1 MRKYLILT
9 GKLLKT
15 GLDGAEASGKKK
27 KRKNGKVRSGKLG
40 QSAVWLILLICLLPL
55 MVMIFRLGGSA
66 YNLLAPLGQ
75 GGAAIEMIFFASAF
89 LDLMLAF
96 PMVLSVFY
104 MSNDIEQLLYLPLRP
119 WQIVGA
125 KFTVSL
131 LYTCVSSLYLL
142 APFLLGYG
150 IRAGAGIL
158 FWIFAVLSMFL
169 VPVLPLVYSSIISLV
184 LMRVF
189 KKAKNKDF
197 LSILSVAVT
206 IILAV
211 GISMM
216 TSGMGDLEGEAL
228 VSFLLKGHDSL
239 VGMMSGIFPQLTF
252 LTKAMT
258 GPSIL
263 PFLIFLLITAAG
275 VVVFALIAGKL
286 YFAGAMGMQETGA
299 RRKKVTA
306 AKAAS
311 LSRKRSVLSA
321 CTRQEIRELVRTPS
335 YFMNCVLMA
344 FLWPVIFIVAFGFQ
358 MVRNGDSFGEL
369 LSALLDFHNER
380 AAAIAFFVL
389 FCLSLVS
396 GMFCYVAGTAI
407 SREGKNFYFM
417 KVIPVPVRTQL
428 KAKLL
433 SALVFSTAGSTGFSL
448 ILGIICAAAFGLPV
462 WMLPVLLAAGI
473 AVNVIENCLQ
483 LFIDLLRP
491 KLSWENEQQAV
502 KQNMTLMLGM
512 FLCMAVGVGLGFLVF
527 KLYGAFSL
535 SLPVYSI
542 IVTAVLAVLA
552 VLIYFGVMAYG
563 VRRIEQME
571 V

>member
-1 MRKYLILT
+1 M
-9 GKLLKT
+9 
-15 GLDGAEASGKKK
+15 
-27 KRKNGKVRSGKLG
+27 
-40 QSAVWLILLICLLPL
+40 
-55 MVMIFRLGGSA
+55 
-66 YNLLAPLGQ
+66 
-75 GGAAIEMIFFASAF
+75 
-89 LDLMLAF
+89 
-96 PMVLSVFY
+96 
-104 MSNDIEQLLYLPLRP
+104 
-119 WQIVGA
+119 
-125 KFTVSL
+125 
-131 LYTCVSSLYLL
+131 
-142 APFLLGYG
+142 
-150 IRAGAGIL
+150 
-158 FWIFAVLSMFL
+158 
-169 VPVLPLVYSSIISLV
+169 
-184 LMRVF
+184 
-189 KKAKNKDF
+189 
-197 LSILSVAVT
+197 T

-275 VVVFALIAGKL
+275 VAVFALIAGKL

-299 RRKKVTA
+299 KRKKVTA

-358 MVRNGDSFGEL
+358 MVRNGGSFGEL
-369 LSALLDFHNER
+369 LSFFDFSGGG

-417 KVIPVPVRTQL
+417 KVIPVPIRTQL

-527 KLYGAFSL
+527 KLYGTFSL

-552 VLIYFGVMAYG
+552 VLIYLGVMAYG

>member
-15 GLDGAEASGKKK
+15 GLDGMEASGKRKK
-27 KRKNGKVRSGKLG
+27 QKNGKIRTGKLG
-40 QSAVWLILLICLLPL
+40 QSAVWLILLVCLLPL
-55 MVMIFRLGGSA
+55 MGMIFRLGGSA
-66 YNLLAPLGQ
+66 YRMLEPLGQ
-75 GGAAIEMIFFASAF
+75 TGAAIEMIFFASAI
-89 LDLMLAF
+89 LDLVLAF

-104 MSNDIEQLLYLPLRP
+104 MSNDLEQLLYLPLRP

-158 FWIFAVLSMFL
+158 FWIFAVLSIFL
-169 VPVLPLVYSSIISLV
+169 VPVLSLVYSSIISLV

-197 LSILSVAVT
+197 LSVLSVAVT
-206 IILAV
+206 LILAG

-216 TSGMGDLEGEAL
+216 SSSMGDLEGEA
-228 VSFLLKGHDSL
+228 VIPLLMKGHDSL

-258 GPSIL
+258 GPSVL
-263 PFLIFLLITAAG
+263 SFLIFLLITAAG
-275 VVVFALIAGKL
+275 VAVFGLIAGKL
-286 YFAGAMGMQETGA
+286 YFAGAMGMQETSA
-299 RRKKVTA
+299 
-306 AKAAS
+306 
-311 LSRKRSVLSA
+311 RSVLSA
-321 CTRQEIRELVRTPS
+321 CTRQEVRELVRTPS

-344 FLWPVIFIVAFGFQ
+344 FLWPVIFIVVFAFQ
-358 MVRNGDSFGEL
+358 MVRNGESFGEL
-369 LSALLDFHNER
+369 LSMLDLGR
-380 AAAIAFFVL
+380 GGASAIALFVL
-389 FCLSLVS
+389 FCLSLMS

-433 SALVFSTAGSTGFSL
+433 SAMIFSTAGSTGFSL
-448 ILGIICAAAFGLPV
+448 ILGIIFAAVFGLPV
-462 WMLPVLLAAGI
+462 WMLPVLLAAGL

-512 FLCMAVGVGLGFLVF
+512 FLCMAVGVGLGFLIF
-527 KLYGAFSL
+527 KLYGACKL
-535 SLPVYSI
+535 SLPVYSL
-542 IVTAVLAVLA
+542 IVTAVLAALA
-552 VLIYFGVMAYG
+552 ALIYRGVMAYG
-563 VRRIEQME
+563 VRRVGQIE

>member
-15 GLDGAEASGKKK
+15 GLDGMEASGKRKK
-27 KRKNGKVRSGKLG
+27 QKNGKIRTGKLG
-40 QSAVWLILLICLLPL
+40 QSAVWLILLVCLLPL
-55 MVMIFRLGGSA
+55 MGMIFRLGGSV
-66 YNLLAPLGQ
+66 YRMLEPLGQ
-75 GGAAIEMIFFASAF
+75 TGAAIEMIFFASAI
-89 LDLMLAF
+89 LDLVLAF

-104 MSNDIEQLLYLPLRP
+104 MSNDLEQLLYLPLRP

-158 FWIFAVLSMFL
+158 FWIFAVLSIFL
-169 VPVLPLVYSSIISLV
+169 VPVLSLVYSSIISLV

-197 LSILSVAVT
+197 LSVLSVAVT
-206 IILAV
+206 LILAV

-216 TSGMGDLEGEAL
+216 SSSMGDLEGEA
-228 VSFLLKGHDSL
+228 VIPLLMKGHDSL

-258 GPSIL
+258 GPSVL
-263 PFLIFLLITAAG
+263 SFLIFLLITAAG
-275 VVVFALIAGKL
+275 VVVFGLIAGKL
-286 YFAGAMGMQETGA
+286 YFAGAMGMQETSA
-299 RRKKVTA
+299 KRRKVTSA
-306 AKAAS
+306 EAKT
-311 LSRKRSVLSA
+311 LSRKRSALSA
-321 CTRQEIRELVRTPS
+321 CTRQEVRELVRTPS

-344 FLWPVIFIVAFGFQ
+344 FLWPVIFIVVLAFQ
-358 MVRNGDSFGEL
+358 MVRNGESFGEL
-369 LSALLDFHNER
+369 LSMLDLGR
-380 AAAIAFFVL
+380 GGASAIALFVL
-389 FCLSLVS
+389 FCLSLMS

-433 SALVFSTAGSTGFSL
+433 SAMIFSTAGSTGFSL
-448 ILGIICAAAFGLPV
+448 ILGIIFAAVFGLPV
-462 WMLPVLLAAGI
+462 WMLPVLLAAGL

-512 FLCMAVGVGLGFLVF
+512 FLCMAVGVGLGFLIF
-527 KLYGAFSL
+527 KLYGACKL
-535 SLPVYSI
+535 SLPVYSL
-542 IVTAVLAVLA
+542 IVTAVLAALA
-552 VLIYFGVMAYG
+552 ALIYRGVMAYG
-563 VRRIEQME
+563 VRRVGQIE